1 MSDTAAARKI
11 REKYGLFSSPVLR
24 QRKHLLNDPFFLLRK
39 KMHQIHQKK
48 SFPLEIIQTF
58 RASWSVWNTT
68 GLSNC
73 WNHLNIR
80 IVLLQTVFGKKTRT
94 VKGFFAAVFLL
105 GILLALFFSLF
116 LMLAVVTNS
125 LFRICFKL
133 FIMSNLTKL
142 KSKFVQRSRWHQLL
156 QIHWNRSVNR
166 K

>member
-1 MSDTAAARKI
+1 MRDPAAATKI
-11 REKYGLFSSPVLR
+11 REKCRLFSSPVLR

-39 KMHQIHQKK
+39 KMHQIQQKK

-58 RASWSVWNTT
+58 RASWSILSTI

-73 WNHLNIR
+73 WHHLNIR

-94 VKGFFAAVFLL
+94 VKGFFAVFLL